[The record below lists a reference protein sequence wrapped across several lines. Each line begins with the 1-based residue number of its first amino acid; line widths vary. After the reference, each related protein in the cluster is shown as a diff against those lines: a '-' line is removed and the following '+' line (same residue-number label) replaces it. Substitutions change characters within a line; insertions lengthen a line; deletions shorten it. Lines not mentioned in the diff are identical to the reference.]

1 MIETREDYSPEE
13 SNTPPRETALPE
25 NDWGTQPPSI
35 GEVVIPEPSER
46 LWTFADL
53 GLFLLFALASM
64 VLAAGTVFGGFS
76 ALNKILGLGM
86 SIEDSVAQ
94 TAIAVSIQVLWEIC
108 WVVFIYHI
116 VVDKYRLGFWKGL
129 KWDHGNVQPSKFV
142 LAGVALSIA
151 IQLSSQFFPKRAD
164 MPIEKLFD
172 TPSSAYLLAFFG
184 ICVAPFMEEMVF
196 RGFFY
201 PVLEKRWGTV
211 AAVLITGTSFAA
223 LHAQQVGGIGPELLA
238 ILAVGMTLSTVRAM
252 TGSLKPSFL
261 MHLGYNSTLFILLF
275 ISTNRFQTL
284 AN

>member
-1 MIETREDYSPEE
+1 MAETRENYSPEE
-13 SNTPPRETALPE
+13 NSAPSSETALSE
-25 NDWGTQPPSI
+25 NGFHVQAAANAESLLPGT
-35 GEVVIPEPSER
+35 SEK

-64 VLAAGTVFGGFS
+64 VVAAGTVIGGFS
-76 ALNKILGLGM
+76 VLNRVLGLGM
-86 SIEDSVAQ
+86 GVDDSVAQ
-94 TAIAVSIQVLWEIC
+94 TAIAVSIQGLWEIC
-108 WVVFIYHI
+108 WVVFIYQI
-116 VVDKYRLGFWKGL
+116 VVEKYQLGFWKGL
-129 KWDHGNVQPSKFV
+129 KWDLGNVQPSKYV
-142 LAGVALSIA
+142 LGGVALSIA
-151 IQLSSQFFPKRAD
+151 IQLLSQFFPKRAD

-172 TPSSAYLLAFFG
+172 TPFSAYLLAFFG
-184 ICVAPFMEEMVF
+184 ICVAPFIEEMVF

-223 LHAQQVGGIGPELLA
+223 LHAQQVGGFGPELLA
-238 ILAVGMTLSTVRAM
+238 ILAVGLTLSTVRAM

-261 MHLGYNSTLFILLF
+261 IHLGYNSTLFILLF